1 MKIALIGLPG
11 SGKTTVFNA
20 LTEAGADLRS
30 GGRAETR
37 LAVVHVP
44 DPRVDRLAE
53 LSASKK
59 KTYAAIEYADL
70 VGLGEGG
77 RQMDDRFLSG
87 VRDAD
92 ALLLVIRAFP
102 EAPGAPPPDAA
113 AELES
118 VHADLMVSDLQI
130 IEGRME
136 RLEVEIAKGGKDLIP
151 DRDVL
156 VRCREALEASVPLR
170 ALDFEA
176 EDEKRLRGYAFL
188 SAKPLLVV
196 FNTGEDQRDFSL
208 PEDRKETVSQP
219 RTAWT
224 SFCAALEMDLLE
236 MGDQIEEFAR
246 EMGVETFSRERV
258 IRMTYDLLGLVTF
271 LTTGE
276 PESRAWPILKGM
288 PAVRAAGAIHSD
300 LERGFIRAET
310 VSYEDLM
317 RAGAWAAARPRGLL
331 RLEGKE
337 YVIQEGD
344 VILFRFKV

>member
-102 EAPGAPPPDAA
+102 EAPGAPPPVAA
-113 AELES
+113 TLNR
-118 VHADLMVSDLQI
+118 
-130 IEGRME
+130 EGWAQSM
-136 RLEVEIAKGGKDLIP
+136 P
-151 DRDVL
+151 
-156 VRCREALEASVPLR
+156 
-170 ALDFEA
+170 
-176 EDEKRLRGYAFL
+176 
-188 SAKPLLVV
+188 
-196 FNTGEDQRDFSL
+196 SL
-208 PEDRKETVSQP
+208 PNR
-219 RTAWT
+219 AGM
-224 SFCAALEMDLLE
+224 AA
-236 MGDQIEEFAR
+236 
-246 EMGVETFSRERV
+246 
-258 IRMTYDLLGLVTF
+258 
-271 LTTGE
+271 
-276 PESRAWPILKGM
+276 
-288 PAVRAAGAIHSD
+288 RAAC
-300 LERGFIRAET
+300 
-310 VSYEDLM
+310 
-317 RAGAWAAARPRGLL
+317 
-331 RLEGKE
+331 RLGK
-337 YVIQEGD
+337 
-344 VILFRFKV
+344 LPT